1 MNALDIAKGLEG
13 NGEDCTCHASC
24 YYECACDAVWG
35 EAYTLHAAAELRR
48 LHELNQELL
57 EALQSIAECC
67 DEDHAARDYASRQT
81 EIRGMARAAIA
92 KATGENK

>member
-1 MNALDIAKGLEG
+1 MNALDIAKGLES

-35 EAYTLHAAAELRR
+35 EAYTLNAAAELRR
-48 LHELNQELL
+48 LHELNQELVKALIEL
-57 EALQSIAECC
+57 EE
-67 DEDHAARDYASRQT
+67 AARCLQAGEWPSASIQPERTKAQS
-81 EIRGMARAAIA
+81 AIA